1 MAFCIGLVGRVFQAV
16 GSLYAALSRFSTF
29 LSSFRDK
36 ISVPDKK
43 NCTVETSLTSSIN
56 FLQNLSEGA
65 ALDLVAV
72 LSGNEL
78 FVVGLVLAGHE
89 S

>member
-1 MAFCIGLVGRVFQAV
+1 LVGRVFRQWEA
-16 GSLYAALSRFSTF
+16 SMQPCLDFQLFSHLSGIKLVFQ
-29 LSSFRDK
+29 
-36 ISVPDKK
+36 IK